1 MVKQILDLAK
11 VTSKGQVVIPIE
23 IRKDLQ
29 LNEGASL
36 VVSRVGNMVVMKK
49 MNIPDIKKEFEK
61 LTRFGEKFARKN
73 GIKNEDDVDR
83 MIHRGRGIKSA

>member
-49 MNIPDIKKEFEK
+49 MNIPDIK
-61 LTRFGEKFARKN
+61 
-73 GIKNEDDVDR
+73 
-83 MIHRGRGIKSA
+83 